1 MGKYSTRK
9 KGRDELMERI
19 QQYLKMSLQ
28 KWKTELSKSSGEW
41 AKNYCQGRIEQIED
55 ALRIIRVEELV

>member
-1 MGKYSTRK
+1 
-9 KGRDELMERI
+9 MERI

-28 KWKTELSKSSGEW
+28 KWKTELSKSSGEL